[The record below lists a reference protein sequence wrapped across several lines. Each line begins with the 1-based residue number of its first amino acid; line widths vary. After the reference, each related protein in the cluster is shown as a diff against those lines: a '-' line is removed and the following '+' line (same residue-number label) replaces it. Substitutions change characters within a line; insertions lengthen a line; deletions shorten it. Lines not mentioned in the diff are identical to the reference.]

1 MASASTSNPG
11 PVASAAVQEYAA
23 ARYAESG
30 AAQFGIDE
38 AGLAAML
45 AEVFQQRG
53 GGSES
58 AAALESL
65 RLEELVL
72 ARACIAGNE
81 RAWEIF
87 MTRYR
92 EGMYDAAYR
101 IAHDE
106 ASGRALADS
115 LYAELYGLTERGEA
129 RASKLQYYLGRG
141 SLLGWLRTVMAQEY
155 VNQYR
160 RTRRETSLEAAVEEG
175 KQFAAIDPETQQ
187 TDSRI
192 EAATKE
198 ELSALEAEERFVL
211 AAYFIDRHTLAEI
224 ARVMGV
230 HESTISR
237 KLERVTTSLRKRIR
251 KRLIDGGMS
260 PRQADEAMQDADV
273 RDLNVNVNETL
284 GQERGGWAFY
294 KKSGEEG

>member
-1 MASASTSNPG
+1 
-11 PVASAAVQEYAA
+11 
-23 ARYAESG
+23 
-30 AAQFGIDE
+30 
-38 AGLAAML
+38 ML
-45 AEVFQQRG
+45 AEVFEQRG
-53 GGSES
+53 PGSES
-58 AAALESL
+58 EAALQSL

-72 ARACIAGNE
+72 ARACVAGHE

-87 MTRYR
+87 MARYR
-92 EGMYDAAYR
+92 EAMYDAAYK

-115 LYAELYGLTERGEA
+115 LYAELYGLTDRGEV
-129 RASKLQYYLGRG
+129 RASKLQYYQGRG

-175 KQFAAIDPETQQ
+175 KQFAAQQTDTQQ
-187 TDSRI
+187 TDPQI
-192 EAATKE
+192 EAATTA
-198 ELSALEAEERFVL
+198 ELAALEAEERFVL

-224 ARVMGV
+224 AKVMGV

-237 KLERVTTSLRKRIR
+237 KLERVTTGLRKRIR
-251 KRLIDGGMS
+251 KRLIDDGMS
-260 PRQADEAMQDADV
+260 ARQADEAMQDADV
-273 RDLNVNVNETL
+273 RDLNINIGESL
-284 GQERGGWAFY
+284 GQERGDWAFY

>member
-1 MASASTSNPG
+1 MASAPTSRTG
-11 PVASAAVQEYAA
+11 PAASAAVQAFVASHYG
-23 ARYAESG
+23 ESG
-30 AAQFGIDE
+30 AAQFGIDA

-45 AEVFQQRG
+45 AEVFEQRG
-53 GGSES
+53 AGSES
-58 AAALESL
+58 DAALQSL

-72 ARACIAGNE
+72 ARACVAGNE

-87 MTRYR
+87 MARFR
-92 EGMYDAAYR
+92 EAMYDAAYK

-115 LYAELYGLTERGEA
+115 LYAELYGLTDRGDG
-129 RASKLQYYLGRG
+129 RASKLQYYQGRG

-175 KQFAAIDPETQQ
+175 KQFAAHETSEQQ

-192 EAATKE
+192 EAATVE
-198 ELSALEAEERFVL
+198 ELAALEAEERFVL
-211 AAYFIDRHTLAEI
+211 TAYFIDRHTLAEI

-237 KLERVTTSLRKRIR
+237 KLERATTGLRKRIR

-260 PRQADEAMQDADV
+260 ARQADEAMQDADV
-273 RDLNVNVNETL
+273 RDLNINIGESL
-284 GQERGGWAFY
+284 GQERDGWTFY